1 MLHTDHHMILR
12 PYHSHHSLQKQVR
25 RRMISTETMISLQ
38 QTAMAVPLYMTLI
51 NHIDQGKIATYDFDL
66 LAQSTNYVHG

>member
-1 MLHTDHHMILR
+1 
-12 PYHSHHSLQKQVR
+12 
-25 RRMISTETMISLQ
+25 MISIETMISLQ
-38 QTAMAVPLYMTLI
+38 QTTMTVPLYMTLI